1 MKSSRTIIDNDLTAG
16 LRVTWVGLAVNVMLI
31 GVKFW
36 GGIVGRSQAL
46 IADAVH
52 SISDLFGDVVVLLGL
67 RWGRKEADEDHP
79 YGHGRIETIAA
90 LVVGF
95 ILLLV
100 GLGIA
105 YESVSSIYSH
115 RVSRPTL
122 LAIFVAAFSIVVKE
136 GMYWY
141 TVIVGRRIHS
151 TAVIAN
157 AWHHRSDALS
167 SVAVLLGVA
176 AAHIN
181 PNWHLADSF
190 AALIVSFFILKVS
203 ASITWSAFKELAD
216 TVSSQEVTR
225 EIQRKAMSVAGV
237 LDAHDIIARQS
248 GPHLLV
254 EMHIVV
260 NRNMTVEQG
269 HAIVEQVERL
279 LIGDMKSINK
289 VIIHVDPDTGVD

>member
-1 MKSSRTIIDNDLTAG
+1 
-16 LRVTWVGLAVNVMLI
+16 LAVNVTLI

-46 IADAVH
+46 VADAVH

-90 LVVGF
+90 LIVGF
-95 ILLLV
+95 ILLLI

-122 LAIFVAAFSIVVKE
+122 LAIFVAAFSIIVKE

-141 TVIVGRRIHS
+141 TVVVGRRINS

-167 SVAVLLGVA
+167 SVAVLLGVG

-216 TVSSQEVTR
+216 TVSSQEVIG
-225 EIQRKAMSVAGV
+225 EIRKRAMSVEGV

-260 NRNMTVEQG
+260 NKDMTVEQG
-269 HAIVEQVERL
+269 HTIVEMVERL
-279 LIGDMKSINK
+279 LIGDMKSVNK

>member
-1 MKSSRTIIDNDLTAG
+1 MKSSRTIIDKDLAAG

-46 IADAVH
+46 VADAVH

-90 LVVGF
+90 LIVGF
-95 ILLLV
+95 ILLLI

-122 LAIFVAAFSIVVKE
+122 LAIFVAAFSIIVKE

-141 TVIVGRRIHS
+141 TVLVGRRINS

-167 SVAVLLGVA
+167 SVAVLLGVG
-176 AAHIN
+176 AAHVN

-216 TVSSQEVTR
+216 TVSSQEVIG
-225 EIQRKAMSVAGV
+225 EIRKRAMSVEGV
-237 LDAHDIIARQS
+237 LDAHDIIARPS

-260 NRNMTVEQG
+260 NRDMTVEQG
-269 HAIVEQVERL
+269 HTIVEMVERL
-279 LIGDMKSINK
+279 LIGDMKSVNK

>member
-269 HAIVEQVERL
+269 HAIVEKVERL